1 MKLSKEKLDIYEK
14 NLQCLQ
20 DAADE
25 LMRRMKG
32 HDYSFRREITDKKG
46 EFSPEKLHSL
56 VEEML
61 SLWEEKQYVRFPK
74 AGWAKSYLQTRREL
88 YGLYLYLTM
97 RCSLYQDGYFYVWG
111 SERKARTDFAFL
123 LEQAKWFSRSWCIT
137 DGPDNSRQN
146 EPHNGYDK
154 HFGFHLYSPINHY
167 ITFQE
172 LNVRGL
178 EDDWALT
185 PPYRRAENRLYSET
199 IPSKETEVPE
209 EAEQPQETEELEMA
223 EQIEETG
230 EPGMDVEDLYEDGDY
245 DYDDDGYDY
254 GYDDE
259 YYDDPSWVEAENE
272 YQGELEAR
280 NWNLLQLILGFED
293 MGEYCSACQ
302 RFEELFKGA
311 ETEILGDF
319 CRELEDIVNLYL
331 AQREAAP
338 LADTEKA
345 LDVYSR
351 ICEGPLRQA
360 KIYGRGLQWKD
371 L

>member
-74 AGWAKSYLQTRREL
+74 AGWAKSYLRTRREL

-185 PPYRRAENRLYSET
+185 PPYMRAENRLYSET
-199 IPSKETEVPE
+199 IPSKEAE
-209 EAEQPQETEELEMA
+209 EPQEEEELETA

-245 DYDDDGYDY
+245 DYDYDDDGYDY
-254 GYDDE
+254 DYGY
-259 YYDDPSWVEAENE
+259 
-272 YQGELEAR
+272 
-280 NWNLLQLILGFED
+280 
-293 MGEYCSACQ
+293 
-302 RFEELFKGA
+302 
-311 ETEILGDF
+311 EI
-319 CRELEDIVNLYL
+319 
-331 AQREAAP
+331 
-338 LADTEKA
+338 
-345 LDVYSR
+345 
-351 ICEGPLRQA
+351 
-360 KIYGRGLQWKD
+360 GRAHV
-371 L
+371 